1 VVIEDTRIRFYGL
14 PSVAS
19 GGSTGRCTRWVSSHK
34 KGANG
39 MLSEWGTVQIGRDAA
54 DETPSE
60 RDGRRVLVALDGAT
74 SDAVLPDAVN
84 LARCLGGSL
93 LLAHV
98 MPPGSV
104 EPTIRIARD
113 RLERL
118 VQSARDHGV
127 GAATILLEGE
137 PTEQITGY
145 LLGNPVAAL
154 ALGSRGDWGND
165 GGLYG
170 SVADAVLRQSPVP
183 VLVRRAPAGPKQAPP
198 APFRQVVVPL
208 DGSRLAERAVP
219 QALTLA
225 GASGG
230 RVLFVHVVQDR
241 RPFVG
246 GGGSTLVGRE
256 LQAAGEY
263 LTAIR
268 ERFLQVGVPMEVTV
282 RLGPPAETIRWV
294 LREMAADLVVMA
306 THGRSGV
313 RREHLGSVALDV
325 LQADVPLLLHPP
337 TAVRPWDDGSSS
349 PRDLSA
355 GRAIAV

>member
-1 VVIEDTRIRFYGL
+1 
-14 PSVAS
+14 
-19 GGSTGRCTRWVSSHK
+19 
-34 KGANG
+34 

-60 RDGRRVLVALDGAT
+60 RDGRRVLVALDGVA

-118 VQSARDHGV
+118 VQSARAQGV

-219 QALTLA
+219 DALALA
-225 GASGG
+225 RAGGG
-230 RVLFVHVVQDR
+230 RVLLVQVVQER
-241 RPFVG
+241 RPFAG
-246 GGGSTLVGRE
+246 GGGNLVARE

-263 LTAIR
+263 LTSIR
-268 ERFLQVGVPMEVTV
+268 ERFWQVGVPMEVTV
-282 RLGPPAETIRWV
+282 RLGHPADAIRWV
-294 LREMAADLVVMA
+294 VRETATDLVVMA
-306 THGRSGV
+306 THGRAGL
-313 RREHLGSVALDV
+313 RREHLGSVAQDV
-325 LQADVPLLLHPP
+325 LRADIPLLLRPP
-337 TAVRPWDDGSSS
+337 TAVRAWDDAPSSL
-349 PRDLSA
+349 RGRSA
-355 GRAIAV
+355 GSAVAV

>member
-1 VVIEDTRIRFYGL
+1 M
-14 PSVAS
+14 PSEPLAQGGRKVADD
-19 GGSTGRCTRWVSSHK
+19 VSS
-34 KGANG
+34 A
-39 MLSEWGTVQIGRDAA
+39 RD
-54 DETPSE
+54 D
-60 RDGRRVLVALDGAT
+60 RRVLVALDGAAHA
-74 SDAVLPDAVN
+74 AVLPDAVQ

-98 MPPGSV
+98 MPSGST
-104 EPTIRIARD
+104 ESAIRTARD
-113 RLERL
+113 RLDRL
-118 VQSARDHGV
+118 VQSARAQGV
-127 GAATILLEGE
+127 GAATVLLEGE
-137 PTEQITGY
+137 PTEQIAGY
-145 LLGNPVAAL
+145 AFGNGIAAL
-154 ALGSRGDWGND
+154 ALETRGEWGKD

-170 SVADAVLRQSPVP
+170 SVADAILRQSPVP
-183 VLVRRAPAGPKQAPP
+183 VLVRRAPAERRQAAP

-230 RVLFVHVVQDR
+230 RVLFVQVVQER